1 MLMSRLNKKRP
12 AFIVVFYYVAFI
24 LFATLL
30 LKLPFLIQQGES
42 ISWLNAFFMSNSA
55 VATTGL
61 GTVDYTQVYNY
72 AGWFVY
78 ILLFNV
84 GGMGII
90 VLNTIIIYMF
100 GKKIGYKQRILA
112 KMDYNQDKEVNIV
125 SVLKNVV
132 KFFIGFEVVGIILI
146 FLKIGYMYDN
156 VLDRFMNAAFMA
168 ASAISGSGF
177 YNTVPFSEDYFVQF
191 VLMLLMIF
199 SFIGY
204 PVIIDTY
211 NYICARIKK
220 EKYRVSL
227 FTKIV
232 VKVNVITVLI
242 FAGLFLL
249 LEANN
254 AMEGYS
260 IFQKIQYSMYVSIS
274 TKSVGLNVFSDIT
287 TWHPITLL
295 LHTVFMLI
303 GGSPSSACGGIKVTS
318 IYLIYRH
325 ITGEIN
331 GKKRIIVENYKIK
344 EDVILRAYLVSMLF
358 IILSLVGTF
367 IIYAMQPE
375 LLLGFIWYDVVSGF
389 TTTGFSTGV
398 LASFN
403 GISIFIISILMGL
416 GRIGIINLLNLT
428 YTDTK
433 REQTRVNYVEKD
445 LAL

>member
-1 MLMSRLNKKRP
+1 MLVKRLNKKRP

-24 LFATLL
+24 LLATLI
-30 LKLPFLIQQGES
+30 LKLPFLLKEGES
-42 ISWLNAFFMSNSA
+42 ISWLNSFFMSNSA
-55 VATTGL
+55 IATTGL
-61 GTVDYTQVYNY
+61 GTIDYTQVYNY
-72 AGWFVY
+72 AGWVVY
-78 ILLFNV
+78 IILFNI

-132 KFFIGFEVVGIILI
+132 KFFIGFEIVGIILI

-156 VLDRFMNAAFMA
+156 VLERFMNAAFMA

-177 YNTVPFSEDYFVQF
+177 YNTVPFSEDYFVQL
-191 VLMLLMIF
+191 VLMLLMVF

-204 PVIIDTY
+204 PVIIDSY
-211 NYICARIKK
+211 NLICAKIKK

-242 FAGLFLL
+242 FAALFLF

-254 AMEGYS
+254 AMQGCTV
-260 IFQKIQYSMYVSIS
+260 FQKIQYSMYMSIS

-287 TWHPITLL
+287 TWHPITLF
-295 LHTVFMLI
+295 LHTIFMLI

-325 ITGEIN
+325 ISGEIN
-331 GKKRIIVENYKIK
+331 GKKRIIVGNYKIK
-344 EDVILRAYLVSMLF
+344 EDVVLRAYLVSILF
-358 IILSLVGTF
+358 ILLSLVGTF
-367 IIYAMQPE
+367 IIYTMQPDIPI
-375 LLLGFIWYDVVSGF
+375 GYIWYDVVSGF

-398 LASFN
+398 LSTFN
-403 GISIFIISILMGL
+403 GVSIFIISILMGL

-433 REQTRVNYVEKD
+433 RDQTRVNYVEKD